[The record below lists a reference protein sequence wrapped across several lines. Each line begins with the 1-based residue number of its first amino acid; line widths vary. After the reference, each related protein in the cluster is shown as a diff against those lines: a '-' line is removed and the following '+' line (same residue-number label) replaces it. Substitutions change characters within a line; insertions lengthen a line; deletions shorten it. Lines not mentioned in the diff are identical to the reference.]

1 MSVFLYLIFPYI
13 TFFIPFIITLSIT
26 FFYSSNLDKKTRF
39 LLLSQTFFYTIFVK
53 FIAFLAHYCNE
64 SNIFF

>member
-39 LLLSQTFFYTIFVK
+39 LFLSQTFFYIIFVK

-64 SNIFF
+64 NNIYF